1 MELHLCGAKNNYISI
16 YMKDYVKKE
25 LRLRSIK
32 EWSRKDL
39 SMNGLC
45 KTKFKWHN
53 NYGSTHPLKVQKKV
67 LV

>member
-1 MELHLCGAKNNYISI
+1 
-16 YMKDYVKKE
+16 MKDYVKKE

-39 SMNGLC
+39 SMRALC

-53 NYGSTHPLKVQKKV
+53 NYAPTHPLEAQKKV